1 MDHNLNIQLEKKSG
15 GLSRRVLIIVFVVLV
30 AAPLVV
36 LVTWQFVARYQ
47 GQRAVEELA
56 VRLQTYEQDLLNAKM
71 EDRYGGSTP
80 QETLSLYIRAVESGD
95 YELASKYFIEKK
107 RDQELNGLK
116 NSELVALKNITSL
129 LKQTLANPGSYSDD
143 KAGFTIRK
151 PLLVDFEK
159 YPNGIWKIVEI

>member
-1 MDHNLNIQLEKKSG
+1 
-15 GLSRRVLIIVFVVLV
+15 
-30 AAPLVV
+30 
-36 LVTWQFVARYQ
+36 
-47 GQRAVEELA
+47 
-56 VRLQTYEQDLLNAKM
+56 
-71 EDRYGGSTP
+71 
-80 QETLSLYIRAVESGD
+80 LSLYIRAVESGD